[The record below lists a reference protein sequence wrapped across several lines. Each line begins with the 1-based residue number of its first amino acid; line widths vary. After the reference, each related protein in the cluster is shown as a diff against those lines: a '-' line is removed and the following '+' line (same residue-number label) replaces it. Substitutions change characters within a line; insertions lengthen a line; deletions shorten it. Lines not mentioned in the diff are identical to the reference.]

1 MTDLSTAEA
10 EKLIASVSIPP
21 RPNTVAAVM
30 EEQNSANPNLDRIG
44 QLIAG
49 DVGLSAAMI
58 KTINSPFY
66 GLRQKVTDINRA
78 VTMLGMKNVASLVTS
93 LSLRNAIPTQGL
105 DRFWDSAARSALV
118 ASYLAK
124 QLGGVAREDAH
135 LFGLFHDAGI
145 PLLMRR
151 FENYRE
157 TLQLANQEGSRSFTD
172 VEDDRHGTNHAV
184 VGSLLATSWQLPEHI
199 RNAIALHHDLDI
211 YQSSLAAE
219 SLNLIAIVHL
229 AEHIE
234 SSYSR
239 LSDDAEWGK
248 IGAATLAYLMLDE
261 DQLEEI
267 TRDTREMLGESG
279 L

>member
-78 VTMLGMKNVASLVTS
+78 VTMLGMKNVSSLVTS

-151 FENYRE
+151 FESYKE
-157 TLQLANQEGSRSFTD
+157 TLQLANNEGSRSFTD

-239 LSDDAEWGK
+239 LSDDAEWDK
-248 IGAATLAYLMLDE
+248 IGAATLAHLMLDA

>member
-1 MTDLSTAEA
+1 MTDLSQAEA

-21 RPNTVAAVM
+21 RPNVVAAVM
-30 EEQNSANPNLDRIG
+30 TEQNSDNPNLGRIG
-44 QLIAG
+44 QLISG

-66 GLRQKVTDINRA
+66 GLRQKVTDIDRA
-78 VTMLGMKNVASLVTS
+78 VSMLGMKNVVSLVTS
-93 LSLRNAIPTQGL
+93 LSLRNAVPTPGL

-124 QLGGVAREDAH
+124 QLGSVARDDAH

-145 PLLMRR
+145 PLLMQR
-151 FENYRE
+151 FENYKE
-157 TLQLANQEGSRSFTD
+157 TLKLANNEGSRSFTD
-172 VEDDRHGTNHAV
+172 VEDDHHGTNHAA
-184 VGSLLATSWQLPEHI
+184 VGRILATSWQLPEHI

-211 YQSSLAAE
+211 YQSTLATE

-234 SSYSR
+234 SGYSR
-239 LSDDAEWGK
+239 LSNNAEWGK
-248 IGAATLAYLMLDE
+248 MGAATLAHLMLDE

-267 TRDTREMLGESG
+267 IRDTREMLAESG